1 MKLSLL
7 ISFLNTL
14 PSDAD
19 VFFGGLDTFNIYLV
33 KSKRTPTYVSFDTDT
48 FDHDDFGV
56 TEKSFQAFDSSFIS
70 THIDSSFARKER
82 IDDALKVSKVILKS
96 LEKKDGK

>member
-1 MKLSLL
+1 MKLSSL

-19 VFFGGLDTFNIYLV
+19 VFFSGLDIFNIYLV
-33 KSKRTPTYVSFDTDT
+33 KPKGNPIFVSFDTDL
-48 FDHDDFGV
+48 FDHDDFSV
-56 TEKSFQAFDSSFIS
+56 TKNSFKAFDSSIIS
-70 THIDSSFARKER
+70 KHVDSSFARKER
-82 IDDALKVSKVILKS
+82 IDDAIKVSKVILKS